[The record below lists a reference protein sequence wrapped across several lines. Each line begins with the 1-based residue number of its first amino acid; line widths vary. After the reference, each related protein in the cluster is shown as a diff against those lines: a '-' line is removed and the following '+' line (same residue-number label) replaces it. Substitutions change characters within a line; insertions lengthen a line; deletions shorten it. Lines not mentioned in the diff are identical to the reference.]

1 MLGDTYNA
9 QKNASI
15 IYLGLLDTESTYCT
29 GTNLQMNII
38 IMSEESNCSEDD
50 DHACVTMAFSKSVL
64 LVCKKF
70 INNNV
75 DEKLSM

>member
-1 MLGDTYNA
+1 
-9 QKNASI
+9 
-15 IYLGLLDTESTYCT
+15 
-29 GTNLQMNII
+29 MNII
-38 IMSEESNCSEDD
+38 IMSEESNCSEDN